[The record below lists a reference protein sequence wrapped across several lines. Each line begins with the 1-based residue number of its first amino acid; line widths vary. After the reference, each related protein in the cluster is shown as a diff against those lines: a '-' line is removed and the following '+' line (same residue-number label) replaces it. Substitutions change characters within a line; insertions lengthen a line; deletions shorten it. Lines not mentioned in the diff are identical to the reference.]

1 MQVIEKIRHP
11 LASEVREVPNLP
23 FDSWYRIC
31 AFQKC
36 QKETASE
43 AVSPITAREELVAYH
58 GASIVSRIAWC
69 QEQKER
75 VELEHER
82 EGWTA
87 EEAGL
92 QDALLNSDRTSQY
105 RACTPE
111 VFDRYVMALQDG
123 RALIR
128 IAAIRH
134 FYAPAPTN

>member
-1 MQVIEKIRHP
+1 M
-11 LASEVREVPNLP
+11 
-23 FDSWYRIC
+23 
-31 AFQKC
+31 
-36 QKETASE
+36 
-43 AVSPITAREELVAYH
+43 AYH

-75 VELEHER
+75 VVLERER

-92 QDALLNSDRTSQY
+92 QDALLNNDRTSQY

-111 VFDRYVMALQDG
+111 VFERYVMALQDG

-128 IAAIRH
+128 MAAIQRY
-134 FYAPAPTN
+134 YASGPAH